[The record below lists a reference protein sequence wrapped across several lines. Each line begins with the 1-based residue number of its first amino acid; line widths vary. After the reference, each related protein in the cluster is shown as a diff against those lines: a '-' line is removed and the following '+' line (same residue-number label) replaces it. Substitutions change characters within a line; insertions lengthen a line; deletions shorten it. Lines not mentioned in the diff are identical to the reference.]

1 MSQTEPRP
9 EAAGVEF
16 DPFAGPS
23 LLHTAPS
30 TESQREIWTACRMGD
45 DASLAFNES
54 NVLELEGDLDVQ
66 ALQAAVR
73 GLVER
78 HEALHTTFS
87 SDGLTLMVAEAT
99 EVNVPLLDLSG
110 GTSEEREAGM
120 SALLAREVE
129 ETFDLEQGPL
139 ARFKL
144 VKLGERSHR
153 LVFTAHHIV
162 CDGWSTAILMRDL
175 GALYTRARGEEA
187 TLAEPEPFSAY
198 ARAEVEAAGTP
209 EMAAAEAYWLD
220 QFREPTTVLDLPTDR
235 PRPPLKTYA
244 SRREDYVLPA
254 DLVAALKKAGARSG
268 ASFFTTLLGGFKALA
283 HRLSGQQD
291 IVVGIPAAGQSVG
304 GHSELVGHCVNTLAL
319 RSQVDGHQPFQQLL
333 KSLRTTMLDA
343 YDHQQFTYGT
353 LLRKLPLARD
363 PSRLPLVSVLFNLDQ
378 ALTAKDL
385 SFQGLA
391 ARLWTNPRR
400 YENFD
405 MFVNAVEGNGRIVLE
420 VQHNTDLFDVE
431 TIRRWMAAY
440 EMLLRGITD
449 DPGREIAA
457 LPILGEADRALLAAV
472 NDTAAEYPSTSCIHE
487 LAAEQ
492 TARTPEATAL
502 VFEGESL
509 SFAELDAR
517 ANRLARVLRERG
529 VSRGTLVGLCL
540 ERSPDMVAALL
551 AVLKAGGAY
560 VPLDPAYPA
569 DRIAFMIEDSGMP
582 VLVSEKALEGT
593 LPSHGA
599 QVLWID
605 AEAEALAGLDD
616 SALPRD
622 ESSAR
627 PEDPAYVI
635 YTSGS
640 TGKPKGVRVP
650 HRAVAN
656 FLWTMR
662 DQPGLGPKDT
672 LVAVTTLSFD
682 IAVLELH
689 LPLVVGARIVLAR
702 RETAGDGAA
711 LAELLS
717 SSAASV
723 MQATP
728 STWRMLLAAGWKGGD
743 GFTVICGGEAMPPDL
758 AQQLVEAAGSV
769 WNVYGPT
776 ETTVWSTREKL
787 HNPVGNLTI
796 GRPIGNTQ
804 VHVLDERLQPVPIGV
819 PGELH
824 IGGDGV
830 TLGYLNRPEL
840 TAERFIPDPFHSG
853 ALLYKTGDLAR
864 LLPDGRLDYLGRN
877 DNQVKVRGF
886 RIELGEIESILAR
899 HGAVGQAVVMARE
912 LRPGDVRLVAYL
924 IPANGATPPDEDLR
938 AFLRE
943 SLPDYMVP
951 QHFMSLGAF
960 PLTPNGKID
969 RKSLPEPVTERADGD
984 FVEPRTPEERL
995 VAELWQDALG
1005 VPRLSVHDNFFHLGG
1020 HSLLASQVLAR
1031 LRREHGVALPF
1042 RRLFEAPTIER
1053 FAALVAEEG
1062 FTDEQATRITRRAE
1076 PGPAPLTLMQQR
1088 HLVLEE
1094 MDPRLRTV
1102 HRLASAFRL
1111 RGPLNREALRR
1122 SIETILER
1130 HDILRTVVEWRDGVP
1145 AQVVRPLQTL
1155 ELPVVDWTGRPT
1167 EERESS
1173 LVPYL
1178 REHAREPHDLGDRPA
1193 FDARLLHLGEDD
1205 HVLYFRTHNAVW
1217 DGWSFDI
1224 FRRELDRLYAENIGG
1239 PKADLPELSVSYSDF
1254 AVWHREWMSSP
1265 EIARQT
1271 AYWHDRLA
1279 GDVPVLEMPT
1289 DRPRGEGE
1297 TFAATTIDIRFTPE
1311 QAERLATLGREHEA
1325 TLFMV
1330 LLAIFEALL
1339 HRYSG
1344 QRDILIGTPVQGRS
1358 QPEVENLIGLFV
1370 NQIVLRS
1377 TVDPEE
1383 SFVDLLRHTRDMTLD
1398 AFSHQDMPFELLGR
1412 QAPVL
1417 RAFFSLQD
1425 ARERVLHL
1433 GDLSLEQIQAVSP
1446 GGAADMIFWFMEQ
1459 KGELLAA
1466 LNFRTDLFDRETM
1479 TRFLEHYRSLVTAI
1493 VDDPR
1498 QPIAR
1503 LAMVEADEQARLSS
1517 LSEPT
1522 AAPENLTVVDAFA
1535 AQVERSPEA
1544 VAVDAG
1550 GATRTYAE
1558 LDRDATAL
1566 AATLAGHDVARGA
1579 TVAVAVERTE
1589 RLPGALLGVLKA
1601 GGACLPL
1608 DLDEPEEAVAALLK
1622 AAGVTTLVTEEAVRP
1637 ELPDFE
1643 GAVVDLD
1650 ELDRPAASRKDAP
1663 RSASDPAFVL
1673 PVFDGEGGLKA
1684 EAVSHG
1690 ALVPLLLAGRD
1701 ELKLATHD
1709 VLLGLATTARGNGIA
1724 EMLLALTTGARLVLA
1739 DDELAGETDRLTET
1753 LTSSAATVLVAPPAV
1768 WSALLAQEADL
1779 GRLQAICS
1787 PEPLSRVTAAA
1798 LLPRVRGLWCA
1809 WDPTATGAWRVLQRV
1824 DTGEA
1829 ALLGSRLPGVTA
1841 RVLDPTGGSAGLD
1854 VPGELVI
1861 GPGPMGTGVRARW
1874 RGDGRLEW
1882 LGRSDG
1888 RILLADR
1895 LVDPGGVEGILR
1907 GHPAVADVVVAGQEE
1922 HGQVRLVAYA
1932 VGRDG
1937 QEPGTADLRKALR
1950 GRVSDAVVPASFVI
1964 LPELPRTTD
1973 GGVNRRALPSL
1984 EQLRR
1989 AARGKT
1995 APRTATERFLAE
2007 VWHDLLGT
2015 HPDVRDNFFDLGG
2028 HSLLATVLV
2037 HRVQE
2042 QKGRRLG
2049 LRELM
2054 FQTLEQI
2061 ALTLDESGPGADAA
2075 QGQPVR

>member
-1 MSQTEPRP
+1 MSQTEARP
-9 EAAGVEF
+9 EPTSVEF

-23 LLHTAPS
+23 LLLTAPS

-54 NVLELEGDLDVQ
+54 NVLELEGELDVE
-66 ALQAAVR
+66 ALRTAVR
-73 GLVER
+73 DLVGR

-87 SDGLTLMVAEAT
+87 TDGLTLMVAEAH
-99 EVNVPLLDLSG
+99 EVDVPLVDLSG
-110 GTSEEREAGM
+110 RSEEEREVRMGE
-120 SALLAREVE
+120 LLARQVE
-129 ETFDLEQGPL
+129 QTFDLEQGPL
-139 ARFKL
+139 VRFQL
-144 VKLGERSHR
+144 VKLGPVAHR

-175 GALYTRARGEEA
+175 GALYTRARGGEV

-198 ARAEVEAAGTP
+198 SRAEVESAGTK
-209 EMAAAEAYWLD
+209 ELADAETYWLG
-220 QFREPTTVLDLPTDR
+220 QFREPATVLDLPTDR
-235 PRPPLKTYA
+235 PRPALKTYA
-244 SRREDYVLPA
+244 ARREDYVLPA
-254 DLVAALKKAGARSG
+254 ELVAGLKKAGARSG
-268 ASFFTTLLGGFKALA
+268 ASFFTTLLAGFKALA
-283 HRLSGQQD
+283 YRLSGQHD

-304 GHSELVGHCVNTLAL
+304 GHRELVGHCVNTLAL
-319 RSQVDGHQPFQQLL
+319 RSQVDGNQPFPELL

-378 ALTAKDL
+378 ALSPDAL
-385 SFQGLA
+385 PFEGLQ

-400 YENFD
+400 FENFD
-405 MFVNAVEGNGRIVLE
+405 MFVNAVEGDGRIVLE

-431 TIRRWMAAY
+431 TIQRWMAAY
-440 EMLLRGITD
+440 EMLLRGVVDNPDTQ
-449 DPGREIAA
+449 IAA
-457 LPILGEADRALLAAV
+457 LPLLTDAERSRIAAI
-472 NDTAAEYPSTSCIHE
+472 NDTEVEYPRISCIHE
-487 LAAEQ
+487 LVAEQ
-492 TARTPEATAL
+492 VARTPEAIAL
-502 VFEGESL
+502 VFEGESVT
-509 SFAELDAR
+509 FTELDVR
-517 ANRLARVLRERG
+517 ANRLARALRERG
-529 VSRGTLVGLCL
+529 VARGTLVGLCL
-540 ERSPDMVAALL
+540 ERSPDMLVALL

-582 VLVSEKALEGT
+582 VLVSEKGLESAL
-593 LPSHGA
+593 PPHDA
-599 QVLWID
+599 QVLWLD
-605 AEAEALAGLDD
+605 EEREAIAGLDG
-616 SALPRD
+616 APLPQDERD
-622 ESSAR
+622 AQ

-640 TGKPKGVRVP
+640 TGKPKGVCVP

-656 FLWTMR
+656 FLWTMK
-662 DQPGLGPKDT
+662 DQPGLGPDDT

-702 RETAGDGAA
+702 RETAGDGAS
-711 LAELLS
+711 LAELLTGS
-717 SSAASV
+717 GATV

-743 GFTVICGGEAMPPDL
+743 SFTAVCGGEAMPPDL

-787 HNPVGNLTI
+787 ENPVGPLTI

-804 VHVLDERLQPVPIGV
+804 VHVLDERLQPVPLGV

-840 TAERFIPDPFHSG
+840 TAERFVPDPFRPG

-864 LLPDGRLDYLGRN
+864 FLSDGRLDYLGRN

-924 IPANGATPPDEDLR
+924 IPANGTTPPDEDLR

-951 QHFMSLGAF
+951 QHFMSLSRF

-969 RKSLPEPVTERADGD
+969 RKALPQPVTERSDSD
-984 FVEPRTPEERL
+984 FVEPRTPQERL

-1031 LRREHGVALPF
+1031 LRREHGVALAF
-1042 RRLFEAPTIER
+1042 RKLFEAPTVER

-1062 FTDEQATRITRRAE
+1062 TADSGTAPVTRRPE

-1094 MDPRLRTV
+1094 MDPRLRMV
-1102 HRLASAFRL
+1102 HRMGSAFRL
-1111 RGPLNREALRR
+1111 RGRLDRDALRR

-1145 AQVVRPLQTL
+1145 SQVVRPLEAL
-1155 ELPVVDWTGRPT
+1155 DLPVVDWTGWPA
-1167 EERESS
+1167 EERESA

-1178 REHAREPHDLGDRPA
+1178 RENAREPHDLNARPA
-1193 FDARLLHLGEDD
+1193 FDARLIHLDEDD
-1205 HVLYFRTHNAVW
+1205 HVLFFRTHNAVW

-1224 FRRELDRLYAENIGG
+1224 FRRELDLLYAENTGG
-1239 PKADLPELSVSYSDF
+1239 PKAAVPDLPVSYADF

-1265 EIARQT
+1265 EIERQT
-1271 AYWHDRLA
+1271 TYWRERLS
-1279 GDVPVLEMPT
+1279 GEVPVLDLPT
-1289 DRPRGEGE
+1289 DRPRGDNE

-1311 QAERLATLGREHEA
+1311 QAERLTALGREHEA

-1330 LLAIFEALL
+1330 LLAVFEALL

-1358 QPEVENLIGLFV
+1358 QPEIENLIGLFV

-1383 SFVDLLRHTRDMTLD
+1383 SFADLLGRTRDMTLD

-1446 GGAADMIFWFMEQ
+1446 GGAADMILWFMEQ

-1466 LNFRTDLFDRETM
+1466 LNFRTDLFDQETM
-1479 TRFLEHYRSLVTAI
+1479 TRFLEHYRNLVAAI
-1493 VDDPR
+1493 VADPG
-1498 QPIAR
+1498 QTVAGLSMVGAEESAR
-1503 LAMVEADEQARLSS
+1503 VRGLGEPSETPETLSA
-1517 LSEPT
+1517 L
-1522 AAPENLTVVDAFA
+1522 DAFA
-1535 AQVERSPEA
+1535 AQVKKAPEA
-1544 VAVDAG
+1544 VAVESG
-1550 GATRTYAE
+1550 ETTRTYRELHREAE
-1558 LDRDATAL
+1558 AL
-1566 AATLAGHDVARGA
+1566 AARLRALGVSSGA
-1579 TVAVAVERTE
+1579 PVAVAVDRTE
-1589 RLPGALLGVLKA
+1589 RLPAAVLGVLRA
-1601 GGACLPL
+1601 GAACLPL
-1608 DLDEPEEAVAALLK
+1608 DLGDPADSNAELLK
-1622 AAGVTTLVTEEAVRP
+1622 TAEVGTIVTEACVRP
-1637 ELPDFE
+1637 ELPDFH
-1643 GAVVDLD
+1643 GTVVDLD
-1650 ELDRPAASRKDAP
+1650 EHTDSPGSDLTAVAV
-1663 RSASDPAFVL
+1663 SAGDPAFVL
-1673 PVFDGEGGLKA
+1673 PVPDADGRLKA
-1684 EAVSHG
+1684 VSVSHR
-1690 ALVPLLLAGRD
+1690 ALTPMLLAGRD
-1701 ELKLATHD
+1701 ALRLGPED
-1709 VLLGLATTARGNGIA
+1709 VLLGLSSPTRGNGIA
-1724 EMLLALTTGARLVLA
+1724 EVLLSLSTGARLVVG
-1739 DDELAGETDRLTET
+1739 DDELAGEADRLAET
-1753 LTSSAATVLVAPPAV
+1753 LASSGATTVIAPPAV
-1768 WSALLAQEADL
+1768 WSALVAEKAEM
-1779 GRLQAICS
+1779 GAVRAVCS
-1787 PEPLSRVTAAA
+1787 PEPLARATATELRTRVA
-1798 LLPRVRGLWCA
+1798 GLWNV
-1809 WDPTATGAWRVLQRV
+1809 WGPTATGMWSVVQAVE
-1824 DTGEA
+1824 TGEDA
-1829 ALLGSRLPGVTA
+1829 SLGSRLPGVTA
-1841 RVLDPTGGSAGLD
+1841 RVLEETGAPAGLGVPGKLTLDSDGGS
-1854 VPGELVI
+1854 
-1861 GPGPMGTGVRARW
+1861 GVRARW

-1888 RILLADR
+1888 QVLSGDR
-1895 LVDPGGVEGILR
+1895 LVDPAIIEGILR
-1907 GHPAVADVVVAGQEE
+1907 GHPGVADVAVAGQEE
-1922 HGQVRLVAYA
+1922 QGQVRLVAYV
-1932 VGRDG
+1932 VGDEG
-1937 QEPGTADLRKALR
+1937 QEPGTADLRRHLR
-1950 GRVSDAVVPASFVI
+1950 GRVNDALVPASFVV
-1964 LPELPRTTD
+1964 LPDLPRTAD
-1973 GGVNRRALPSL
+1973 GAVNRKALPSL

-1995 APRTATERFLAE
+1995 APRTATEKALAE
-2007 VWHDLLGT
+2007 AWHDLLGT
-2015 HPDVRDNFFDLGG
+2015 YPDVRDNFFDLGG

-2042 QKGRRLG
+2042 QHGRRLG

-2061 ALTLDESGPGADAA
+2061 ALTLDESAPAPDA
-2075 QGQPVR
+2075 GQAG

>member
-1 MSQTEPRP
+1 MSQTEPRS
-9 EAAGVEF
+9 EATSVEF

-23 LLHTAPS
+23 LLLTAPS

-54 NVLELEGDLDVQ
+54 NVLELEGELDVE
-66 ALQAAVR
+66 ALQTAVR
-73 GLVER
+73 DLVGR

-87 SDGLTLMVAEAT
+87 TDGLTLMVAEAH
-99 EVNVPLLDLSG
+99 EVDVPLIDLSG
-110 GTSEEREAGM
+110 QPEEGREARMGE
-120 SALLAREVE
+120 LLAREVE
-129 ETFDLEQGPL
+129 QTFDLEQGPL
-139 ARFKL
+139 VRFHL
-144 VKLGERSHR
+144 VKLGPAAHR

-175 GALYTRARGEEA
+175 GALYTRARGGEV

-198 ARAEVEAAGTP
+198 SRSEVESAGTP
-209 EMAAAEAYWLD
+209 EMAGAEAYWLG
-220 QFREPTTVLDLPTDR
+220 QFREPATVLDLPTDR

-244 SRREDYVLPA
+244 ARREDYVLPA
-254 DLVAALKKAGARSG
+254 ELVAGLKKAGARSG
-268 ASFFTTLLGGFKALA
+268 ASFFTTLLAGFKALA
-283 HRLSGQQD
+283 HRLSGQHD

-319 RSQVDGHQPFQQLL
+319 RSQVDGAQPFPELL

-378 ALTAKDL
+378 ALSPDALPFD
-385 SFQGLA
+385 GLE

-400 YENFD
+400 FENFD
-405 MFVNAVEGNGRIVLE
+405 MFVNAVEGEGRIVLE

-431 TIRRWMAAY
+431 TIQRWMAAY
-440 EMLLRGITD
+440 EMLLRGVVE
-449 DPGREIAA
+449 DPTTQIAA
-457 LPILGEADRALLAAV
+457 LPLLAEADRTRIAAINATEV
-472 NDTAAEYPSTSCIHE
+472 EYPRISCIHE

-492 TARTPEATAL
+492 AARTPEATAL

-509 SFAELDAR
+509 TFAELDAR
-517 ANRLARVLRERG
+517 ANRLARALRERG
-529 VSRGTLVGLCL
+529 VARGTLVGLCL
-540 ERSPDMVAALL
+540 ERSPDMVVALL

-582 VLVSEKALEGT
+582 LLVSEKVLEST
-593 LPSHGA
+593 LPPHEA
-599 QVLWID
+599 HVLWLD
-605 AEAEALAGLDD
+605 EEREALTGLDGT
-616 SALPRD
+616 ALPRD
-622 ESSAR
+622 EKDAQ

-656 FLWTMR
+656 FLWTMK
-662 DQPGLGPKDT
+662 DQPGLGPDDT

-689 LPLVVGARIVLAR
+689 LPLVVGARIVLAG
-702 RETAGDGAA
+702 RETAGDGAS

-717 SSAASV
+717 DSGATV

-743 GFTVICGGEAMPPDL
+743 GFTVVCGGEAMPTDL
-758 AQQLVEAAGSV
+758 AQQLVEAAGSA

-787 HNPVGNLTI
+787 ENPVGALTI

-804 VHVLDERLQPVPIGV
+804 VHVLDERLKPVPIGV

-840 TAERFIPDPFHSG
+840 TAERFIPDPFRPG

-864 LLPDGRLDYLGRN
+864 FLSDGRLDYLGRN

-951 QHFMSLGAF
+951 QHFMSLSAF

-969 RKSLPEPVTERADGD
+969 RKALPQPVTERSDTD
-984 FVEPRTPEERL
+984 FVEPRSPEERL

-1031 LRREHGVALPF
+1031 LRREHGVALAF
-1042 RRLFEAPTIER
+1042 RKLFEAPTVER
-1053 FAALVAEEG
+1053 FASLVAEEG
-1062 FTDEQATRITRRAE
+1062 TADSGASPITRRPE

-1094 MDPRLRTV
+1094 MDPRLRMV
-1102 HRLASAFRL
+1102 HRMGSAFRL
-1111 RGPLNREALRR
+1111 RGKLDRDALRC

-1130 HDILRTVVEWRDGVP
+1130 HDILRTVVDWKDGVP
-1145 AQVVRPLQTL
+1145 SQVVRPLETL
-1155 ELPVVDWTGRPT
+1155 ELPVVDWTGRPA
-1167 EERESS
+1167 EEREDA

-1178 REHAREPHDLGDRPA
+1178 RENAREPHDLSERPA
-1193 FDARLLHLGEDD
+1193 FDARLVHLDEDD
-1205 HVLYFRTHNAVW
+1205 HVLFFRTHNAVW

-1224 FRRELDRLYAENIGG
+1224 FRRELDLLYAENTGG
-1239 PKADLPELSVSYSDF
+1239 PKAAVPDLPVSYADF

-1265 EIARQT
+1265 EIERQT
-1271 AYWHDRLA
+1271 TYWRERLA
-1279 GDVPVLEMPT
+1279 GEVPVLDLPT
-1289 DRPRGEGE
+1289 DRPRGDDD

-1311 QAERLATLGREHEA
+1311 QAERLTALGREHEA

-1330 LLAIFEALL
+1330 LLAVFEALL

-1358 QPEVENLIGLFV
+1358 QPEIENLIGLFV

-1383 SFVDLLRHTRDMTLD
+1383 SFVDLVRRTRDMTLD

-1446 GGAADMIFWFMEQ
+1446 GGAADMILWFMEQ

-1479 TRFLEHYRSLVTAI
+1479 TRFLEHYRSLVAAI
-1493 VDDPR
+1493 VDDPE
-1498 QPIAR
+1498 QPVAR
-1503 LAMVEADEQARLSS
+1503 LAMVGAEEQAQVRALG
-1517 LSEPT
+1517 EPAET
-1522 AAPENLTVVDAFA
+1522 PETLRVLDAFA
-1535 AQVERSPEA
+1535 AQVAKTPEA
-1544 VAVDAG
+1544 IAVEFG
-1550 GATRTYAE
+1550 ETTCTYAE
-1558 LDRDATAL
+1558 LDRESGAL
-1566 AATLAGHDVARGA
+1566 AGRLRALGVSSGA
-1579 TVAVAVERTE
+1579 AVAVAVDRTE
-1589 RLPGALLGVLKA
+1589 RLPQAVLGVLRA
-1601 GGACLPL
+1601 GAACLPL
-1608 DLDEPEEAVAALLK
+1608 DLADPAEANAALLK
-1622 AAGVTTLVTEEAVRP
+1622 SAGILVTEAAVRP
-1637 ELPDFE
+1637 DLPEF
-1643 GAVVDLD
+1643 GGTLVDLD
-1650 ELDRPAASRKDAP
+1650 EEAESRDFDSPPVAVPAG
-1663 RSASDPAFVL
+1663 DPAFVL
-1673 PVFDGEGGLKA
+1673 PVPDA
-1684 EAVSHG
+1684 ERRLAAVPVSHG
-1690 ALVPLLLAGRD
+1690 ALGPMLLAGRD
-1701 ELKLATHD
+1701 ALGLGQDD
-1709 VLLGLATTARGNGIA
+1709 VLLGLGSPTRGNGVA
-1724 EMLLALTTGARLVLA
+1724 EMLLSLTTGARLVLA
-1739 DDELAGETDRLTET
+1739 DDELAGEADRLVET
-1753 LTSSAATVLVAPPAV
+1753 VSSSGVTTVIAPPAV
-1768 WSALLAQEADL
+1768 WSALAAEKAEM
-1779 GRLQAICS
+1779 GGVRAVCS
-1787 PEPLSRVTAAA
+1787 PEPLARSTAIE
-1798 LLPRVRGLWCA
+1798 LRPRVAGLWNV
-1809 WDPTATGAWRVLQRV
+1809 WGPTATGTWSVLQPV
-1824 DTGEA
+1824 DTGEDA
-1829 ALLGSRLPGVTA
+1829 FLGSPLPGVAA
-1841 RVLDPTGGSAGLD
+1841 RVVEATGAPTGLG
-1854 VPGELVI
+1854 VPGQLATAEGVS
-1861 GPGPMGTGVRARW
+1861 GVRARW
-1874 RGDGRLEW
+1874 RSDGRLEW

-1888 RILLADR
+1888 QVLSGDR
-1895 LVDPGGVEGILR
+1895 LVDPGIVEGILR
-1907 GHPAVADVVVAGQEE
+1907 GHPGVADVAVAGQEE
-1922 HGQVRLVAYA
+1922 QGQVRLVAYV
-1932 VGRDG
+1932 VGAEG
-1937 QEPGTADLRKALR
+1937 QEPGTADLRRHLR
-1950 GRVSDAVVPASFVI
+1950 GQVNDALVPASFVV
-1964 LPELPRTTD
+1964 LPDLPRTAD
-1973 GGVNRRALPSL
+1973 GAVNRTALPSL

-1995 APRTATERFLAE
+1995 APRTATEKALAE
-2007 VWHDLLGT
+2007 AWHDLLGT
-2015 HPDVRDNFFDLGG
+2015 YPDVRDNFFDLGG

-2037 HRVQE
+2037 HRIQE
-2042 QKGRRLG
+2042 QHGRRLG

-2061 ALTLDESGPGADAA
+2061 ALTLDESAPAPDADEA
-2075 QGQPVR
+2075 G